1 MYESSTLLSLNLPAS
16 IQALEMPVGLPPS
29 LLEKSRQIRTEGGSS
44 KLRSMMQDVAR
55 IADSDRGILNEAEN
69 MLQAEEIEDTHARE
83 DFTADR
89 WRRPPSAALNQQ
101 LRAKMDR
108 FRQTIDAA
116 MASDRLVRQKYEE
129 WKDQIEVLAGPEA
142 RLS

>member
-1 MYESSTLLSLNLPAS
+1 
-16 IQALEMPVGLPPS
+16 
-29 LLEKSRQIRTEGGSS
+29 
-44 KLRSMMQDVAR
+44 MQDVAR

-83 DFTADR
+83 EFAADR
-89 WRRPPSAALNQQ
+89 WRRPPSGALNQQ

-116 MASDRLVRQKYEE
+116 MASDRVVRQKYDE
-129 WKDQIEVLAGPEA
+129 WADQIEMLAGSEVGLPFQSSIA
-142 RLS
+142 CS